1 MESKNEDTRRRE
13 RAIYS
18 VTLGGAIINVVLTI
32 FKFVA
37 GLLGHSSAMIADA
50 VHSLSD
56 LASDVVVVVFVRL
69 SSKPQDTDHDYG
81 HGKYET
87 LASAIMGLALMGVGV
102 MICLNGASKVWT
114 VINGG
119 TLQQPGVLALVAAL
133 LSIALKEWAY
143 QFTARTGRR
152 VGSEAVIANAW
163 HHRSDALSSIGTGI
177 GIGGAILLGPKW
189 AVLDPLAA
197 IIVSF
202 FIVRVA
208 WKLISNAVGELT
220 EKSLSASIEKE
231 IEHIA
236 LSEPM
241 VSGLHNLRTRSIGS
255 KVCID
260 MHMRMPGDMS
270 LYEAHRHTTEIE
282 NKLRERFGAD
292 SIITPHVEP
301 LKVNGKYEKP
311 EA

>member
-177 GIGGAILLGPKW
+177 GIGGAILLGRSGPYSIRW
-189 AVLDPLAA
+189 PP
-197 IIVSF
+197 
-202 FIVRVA
+202 
-208 WKLISNAVGELT
+208 
-220 EKSLSASIEKE
+220 SL
-231 IEHIA
+231 
-236 LSEPM
+236 
-241 VSGLHNLRTRSIGS
+241 
-255 KVCID
+255 
-260 MHMRMPGDMS
+260 
-270 LYEAHRHTTEIE
+270 
-282 NKLRERFGAD
+282 
-292 SIITPHVEP
+292 
-301 LKVNGKYEKP
+301 
-311 EA
+311 

>member
-1 MESKNEDTRRRE
+1 MKLLF
-13 RAIYS
+13 S
-18 VTLGGAIINVVLTI
+18 VIIICIGA
-32 FKFVA
+32 
-37 GLLGHSSAMIADA
+37 
-50 VHSLSD
+50 
-56 LASDVVVVVFVRL
+56 
-69 SSKPQDTDHDYG
+69 
-81 HGKYET
+81 
-87 LASAIMGLALMGVGV
+87 
-102 MICLNGASKVWT
+102 
-114 VINGG
+114 
-119 TLQQPGVLALVAAL
+119 
-133 LSIALKEWAY
+133 
-143 QFTARTGRR
+143 
-152 VGSEAVIANAW
+152 
-163 HHRSDALSSIGTGI
+163 GI

-208 WKLISNAVGELT
+208 WKLIYNAVGELT

-292 SIITPHVEP
+292 SIITLHVEP

>member
-119 TLQQPGVLALVAAL
+119 TLQQPVCWL
-133 LSIALKEWAY
+133 LS
-143 QFTARTGRR
+143 Q
-152 VGSEAVIANAW
+152 
-163 HHRSDALSSIGTGI
+163 
-177 GIGGAILLGPKW
+177 P
-189 AVLDPLAA
+189 
-197 IIVSF
+197 
-202 FIVRVA
+202 
-208 WKLISNAVGELT
+208 
-220 EKSLSASIEKE
+220 
-231 IEHIA
+231 
-236 LSEPM
+236 
-241 VSGLHNLRTRSIGS
+241 
-255 KVCID
+255 C
-260 MHMRMPGDMS
+260 
-270 LYEAHRHTTEIE
+270 
-282 NKLRERFGAD
+282 
-292 SIITPHVEP
+292 
-301 LKVNGKYEKP
+301 
-311 EA
+311 